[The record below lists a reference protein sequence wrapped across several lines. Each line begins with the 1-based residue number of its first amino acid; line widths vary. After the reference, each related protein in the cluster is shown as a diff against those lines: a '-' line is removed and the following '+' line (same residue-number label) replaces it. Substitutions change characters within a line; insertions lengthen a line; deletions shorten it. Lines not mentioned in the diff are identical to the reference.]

1 VSKPVLTV
9 ILAHGDLAAQ
19 QAHLARG
26 ALFLPEPE
34 PLPEQ
39 YLEIVLRIETAVG
52 TDVELDARV
61 LQVLPGHGIAVA
73 PEVLA
78 VAKTALAPLFAE
90 PPGEDD
96 VATFIFW
103 GRAERPASARPRV
116 PSGAPLAV
124 QASIPIPASIPTAT
138 PSAIP
143 TATATPI
150 PTATPT
156 PIPTA
161 APTPDAIASGTSA
174 STPTPIPTGDPP
186 PSTPD
191 DVPFGDLDLD
201 ETAKLEAEIAGMNT
215 NQKMQLAMRGSRL
228 ARTLLLKDVNKNL
241 QAFIIQN
248 PRITL
253 DEVKSL
259 AGNRQLNPDVL
270 STIANHKDWGN
281 NPNIVVALVR
291 NPKTPQLATT
301 KLIEKVPMVEARRL
315 AKANDVPRHVV
326 SAARKRLTETE
337 K

>member
-1 VSKPVLTV
+1 V
-9 ILAHGDLAAQ
+9 ILAHADLAAQ

-78 VAKTALAPLFAE
+78 VAKTVLAPLFAE
-90 PPGEDD
+90 PPGADD

-103 GRAERPASARPRV
+103 GRAERPVSARPRV
-116 PSGAPLAV
+116 PSGAPPV
-124 QASIPIPASIPTAT
+124 VPASIP
-138 PSAIP
+138 P
-143 TATATPI
+143 
-150 PTATPT
+150 ATPT
-156 PIPTA
+156 PIPSATPKPIPI
-161 APTPDAIASGTSA
+161 PTPV
-174 STPTPIPTGDPP
+174 PTGDPP

-215 NQKMQLAMRGSRL
+215 NQKMQLAMRGTRL

-253 DEVKSL
+253 DEIRSL

-270 STIANHKDWGN
+270 NTIANHKDWGN

-291 NPKTPQLATT
+291 NPKTPQLVTA
-301 KLIEKVPMVEARRL
+301 KLIEKVPMAEARRL